1 MLDRRTVVRAGAV
14 GWTMP
19 VILAAVATPAV
30 AGSLPP
36 PVIDT
41 NPCTNGDFQ
50 IRPYP
55 ADATFVNGGGDR
67 LVKGGT
73 GIKITNVSTGSLDT
87 VEVIFWTDSSQEALL
102 VGSSGDALL
111 SSKDGNKASVVL
123 EIAPGETRVLRVD
136 HLASNATAHIVL
148 GCGFRFHF
156 KAV

>member
-36 PVIDT
+36 PIIDT
-41 NPCTNGDFQ
+41 NPCTNGHFQ

-55 ADATFVNGGGDR
+55 ADATFVNGNGDR

-73 GIKITNVSTGSLDT
+73 GIKITNVSATDT
-87 VEVIFWTDSSQEALL
+87 ETVTVTFWTDASQEALL
-102 VGSSGDALL
+102 VGFGDALAA
-111 SSKDGNKASVVL
+111 SKDGNKASVQIEL
-123 EIAPGETRVLRVD
+123 APGAERVLRVD
-136 HLASNATAHIVL
+136 HLQSGATAHIVL
-148 GCGFRFHF
+148 DCGFRFHF